1 MSDTPSARLYS
12 IAVFV
17 NRMPEALEF
26 YHTLLGLEIL
36 RQGSFGAELGTP
48 TARLG
53 LHPAVHPDAQAMV
66 GRHTGITFQTD
77 DILPICERLHE
88 HHIRFQAEPTR
99 QSWGIMAMVEDPDGN
114 VVALWQTA
122 EEDGSGEP

>member
-1 MSDTPSARLYS
+1 MNPNPSTRLYS
-12 IAVFV
+12 TAIFV
-17 NRMPEALEF
+17 HRVPEALEF

-48 TARLG
+48 LARLS
-53 LHPAVHPDAQAMV
+53 LHPAVHPDAQSMV

-77 DILPICERLHE
+77 DILPLCERLHQ
-88 HHIRFQAEPTR
+88 HGIRFQAEPTR

-114 VVALWQTA
+114 VVALWQA
-122 EEDGSGEP
+122 EEADGGAEA